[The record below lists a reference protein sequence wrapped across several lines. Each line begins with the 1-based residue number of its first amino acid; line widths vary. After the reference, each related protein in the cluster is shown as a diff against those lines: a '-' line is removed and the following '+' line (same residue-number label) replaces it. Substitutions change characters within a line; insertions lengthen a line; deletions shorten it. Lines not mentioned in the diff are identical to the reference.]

1 MNLIGKSA
9 LFSMWITKGGVL
21 NYWGFKGF
29 REWERGRRLVM
40 FTNRLLVVFKND
52 SEMVIDDVSEYLMD
66 PEKTF

>member
-1 MNLIGKSA
+1 
-9 LFSMWITKGGVL
+9 
-21 NYWGFKGF
+21 
-29 REWERGRRLVM
+29 M